1 MKTNHMIELLGSRAS
16 DDDSPFLSMADFFSL
31 ISLTLVYISIVFA
44 PASPLPEDAIP
55 VLLGRVA
62 EPGQAVAANL
72 TYAYVTVQSYQDGV
86 QILATPRGRAAS
98 NPLVLPIE
106 TTELG
111 AASSWI
117 EGQLLAAEIP
127 DRVIMR
133 IRAGEQRA
141 EVHRIFNALVGSIRQ
156 RFPVSIVIVE

>member
-1 MKTNHMIELLGSRAS
+1 MQASDSMDLLCSRAS

-31 ISLTLVYISIVFA
+31 ISLTLIYISIVFA

-62 EPGQAVAANL
+62 EPGQAVAANS

-86 QILATPRGRAAS
+86 QILAAPRGRTMAR
-98 NPLVLPIE
+98 LLTLPME

-111 AASSWI
+111 PASSWI
-117 EGQLLAAEIP
+117 EGQLLSAEVP

-133 IRAGEQRA
+133 IRAGEQKGD
-141 EVHRIFNALVGSIRQ
+141 VHRLFNALVGSVRQ